1 MEVQVSWC
9 LKGSMLQ
16 NKILLKLVKTTT
28 AAKLVVFEVVAKDFH
43 EVVLNH
49 MGWSAIS
56 IILRA
61 A

>member
-1 MEVQVSWC
+1 
-9 LKGSMLQ
+9 MLQ

>member
-1 MEVQVSWC
+1 MVLEGLDVAKQD
-9 LKGSMLQ
+9 
-16 NKILLKLVKTTT
+16 LLKLVKTTT